1 MERTDDELVKEY
13 LSGDENA
20 FRELFNRYK
29 VRLYAYLLSLCLN
42 EAEAEDLFQETFI
55 KAVDKLAR
63 YKPQNKFSAWLF
75 FMARNIFLD
84 RRKNRKES
92 FSRSTVSLDMP
103 EGGNLEDGFSEEF
116 IPSADNPQNELL
128 KKENERIIL
137 EAMERLS
144 PEQRETV
151 VLRHFARMSFKEIAQ
166 NLNLPIGTVLARF
179 SRGLDKLKEYLD
191 PAQ

>member
-29 VRLYAYLLSLCLN
+29 IRLYAYLLSLCLN

-55 KAVDKLAR
+55 KAVDNLAR

-84 RRKNRKES
+84 RRKNKKES

-103 EGGNLEDGFSEEF
+103 DEGSLEDGFSEEF
-116 IPSADNPQNELL
+116 IPSADNPQKEML
-128 KKENERIIL
+128 KEENRKIIL

-144 PEQRETV
+144 PEQRETIM
-151 VLRHFARMSFKEIAQ
+151 LRHFAQMSFKEIAQ
-166 NLNLPIGTVLARF
+166 KLNLPIGTVLARF
-179 SRGLDKLKEYLD
+179 SRGLDRLKEYLN